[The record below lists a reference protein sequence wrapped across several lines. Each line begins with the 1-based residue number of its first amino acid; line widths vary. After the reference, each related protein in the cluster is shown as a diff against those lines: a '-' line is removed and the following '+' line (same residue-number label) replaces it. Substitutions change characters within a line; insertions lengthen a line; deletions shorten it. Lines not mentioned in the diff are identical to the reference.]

1 MQLVINLLSF
11 VLVLD
16 CLLLGLLILVQLPKK
31 EAGMGTAF
39 GGDAAVAMFGAGSG
53 NALTNMTKYAAGV
66 FLVLCLTVAAL
77 SAQLSR
83 GRTDAIRKQAAQP
96 VTPAAAA
103 TPAVN
108 PAMNLTQ
115 VPATATNAA
124 AAATNAVTPG
134 K

>member
-16 CLLLGLLILVQLPKK
+16 CLFLGLLILVQLPKK

-53 NALTNMTKYAAGV
+53 NTLTNLTKYAAGV
-66 FLVLCLTVAAL
+66 FLALCLIV
-77 SAQLSR
+77 SAMGSQVNRSR
-83 GRTDAIRKQAAQP
+83 TEAIRQQAAQP
-96 VTPAAAA
+96 VTPAA
-103 TPAVN
+103 TVN
-108 PAMNLTQ
+108 PAMNLTKT
-115 VPATATNAA
+115 PTNAA

>member
-16 CLLLGLLILVQLPKK
+16 CLFLGLLILVQLPKK

-66 FLVLCLTVAAL
+66 FLVLCLTVSAL
-77 SAQLSR
+77 NAKQSR
-83 GRTDAIRKQAAQP
+83 GRTEAIRSQ
-96 VTPAAAA
+96 VTQPAAPAA
-103 TPAVN
+103 PAVN

-115 VPATATNAA
+115 VPAVATNA